1 MKLED
6 LQHIFKTQIEQIQE
20 LGKHVPLYF
29 MLLDGDRAL
38 IQRHNHTELESL
50 LPLLDSFQYAGNN
63 GNIPRFAK

>member
-20 LGKHVPLYF
+20 LGKPVPLYF

-38 IQRHNHTELESL
+38 IQRHNHTELEAL
-50 LPLLDSFQYAGNN
+50 LPMLDSFQYAGSK